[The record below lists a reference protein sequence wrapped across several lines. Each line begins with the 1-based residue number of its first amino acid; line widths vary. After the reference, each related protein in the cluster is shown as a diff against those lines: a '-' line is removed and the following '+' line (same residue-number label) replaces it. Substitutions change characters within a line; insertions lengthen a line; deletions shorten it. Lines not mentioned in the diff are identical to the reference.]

1 MPLVEIKLNKKL
13 DMIEKEELKQEIQH
27 DISLIN
33 KTPNWLMINIIDS
46 VDLNFNLSNDPACMI
61 EVKTYGKVSYNNAN
75 RFSYALTKYISVKYD
90 IDPERIYVAY
100 FDTDTR
106 SYAGKNF

>member
-13 DMIEKEELKQEIQH
+13 EISEKEELKEEIQK

-46 VDLNFNLSNDPACMI
+46 VDLNFNSSNDPACMI
-61 EVKTYGKVSYNNAN
+61 EVKTYGKVIYNNAN
-75 RFSYALTKYISVKYD
+75 RLSSALTKYISAKFD
-90 IDPERIYVAY
+90 IDQERIYVAY
-100 FDTDTR
+100 FDTDTW
-106 SYAGKNF
+106 SYAGENF